1 MTRDGL
7 LTFSQYLRI
16 ERGLSPRTVEAYGR
30 DVGRFLVTAL
40 SLGVLDDPNDAGQWS
55 RLDGQKDLLR
65 SHLARLRQNDYR
77 LSTLDRHLAAIR
89 AFYRFLLLHRIVQ
102 SPPPNLRAG
111 RAGREKRLPRD
122 LTVEL
127 VTDLLALPDAGQE
140 RGRRDLALLE
150 MIYGLGLRLAEVV
163 GLNLGDLDFPG
174 EKVLVRGKGSR
185 ERILP
190 LAGQARSALEGYLAG
205 RLDPD
210 AWFSLQDGIVPRGL
224 AGQPI
229 FLGRPGRRISRRTV
243 QHRVAHF
250 AGKLAGLA
258 GVSPHTLR
266 HSFAT
271 HLLEGGAGIRI
282 VQELLGHRNLSTT
295 QIYTH
300 LDRSR
305 LRAAFDQAHP
315 RARLEKKS

>member
-1 MTRDGL
+1 MARDAL
-7 LTFSQYLRI
+7 QPFADYLQV
-16 ERGLSPRTVEAYGR
+16 ELGLSARTVEAYER
-30 DVGRFLVTAL
+30 DVDRFLKTAAKL
-40 SLGVLDDPNDAGQWS
+40 AVLNDADDASQWP
-55 RLDGQKDLLR
+55 RLDAQKDLLR
-65 SHLARLRQNDYR
+65 SHLSALRRREYR
-77 LSTLDRHLAAIR
+77 MATLDRHLAAIR
-89 AFYRFLLLHRIVQ
+89 AFYRFLLVNRIVK
-102 SPPPNLRAG
+102 SPPPNLSAG
-111 RAGREKRLPRD
+111 RGGREKRLPRD

-127 VTDLLALPDAGQE
+127 VEGLLDLPDQEHE

-163 GLNLGDLDFPG
+163 GMNLGDLDFPG
-174 EKVLVRGKGSR
+174 ERVLIRGKGSR

-190 LAGQARSALEGYLAG
+190 LAGKARATLEGYLQG
-205 RLDPD
+205 RMDP
-210 AWFSLQDGIVPRGL
+210 ASYLALQDGILPRAQL
-224 AGQPI
+224 ENSVFQ
-229 FLGRPGRRISRRTV
+229 GRPGRRISRRTV
-243 QHRVAHF
+243 QYRVAHY
-250 AGKLAGLA
+250 AGQLAGLA
-258 GVSPHTLR
+258 GISPHTLR

-315 RARLEKKS
+315 RAKRNRQ